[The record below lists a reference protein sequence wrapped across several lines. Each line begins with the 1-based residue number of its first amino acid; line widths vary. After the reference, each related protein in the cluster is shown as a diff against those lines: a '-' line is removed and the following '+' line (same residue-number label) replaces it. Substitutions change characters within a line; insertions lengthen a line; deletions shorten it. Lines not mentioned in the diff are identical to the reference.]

1 MTDLRGLDAGSEGLF
16 VKYLTL
22 EGVDLRFARGNL
34 VIFQSEF
41 FDCRFDDVVLTVQP
55 RFNRRFERCS
65 FRGSRLNRLTI
76 GPGVIDC
83 DFTNARASRLRSAP
97 NTVFER
103 CLFDGVDFSGATF
116 SDTHFVECSFI
127 VTRFSETTTFERCS
141 FRTSEIDFGPARVMK
156 VISDGDPIADQWAGE
171 SAAQAAEERFL
182 RRYVQAV
189 QSGEAHPLTRWIPD

>member
-1 MTDLRGLDAGSEGLF
+1 MTVDSKVRGTF
-16 VKYLTL
+16 
-22 EGVDLRFARGNL
+22 
-34 VIFQSEF
+34 
-41 FDCRFDDVVLTVQP
+41 P
-55 RFNRRFERCS
+55 RCS

-127 VTRFSETTTFERCS
+127 VSRFSETTTFERCS
-141 FRTSEIDFGPARVMK
+141 FRTSEIVFGPARVMK
-156 VISDGDPIADQWAGE
+156 VISDGDPIGDQWAGE
-171 SAAQAAEERFL
+171 SDAQAAEESFL
-182 RRYVQAV
+182 RRYVQV